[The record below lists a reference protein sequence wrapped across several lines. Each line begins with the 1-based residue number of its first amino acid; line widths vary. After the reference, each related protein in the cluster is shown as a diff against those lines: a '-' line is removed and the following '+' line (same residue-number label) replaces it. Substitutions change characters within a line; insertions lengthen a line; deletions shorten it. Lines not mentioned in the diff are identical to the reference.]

1 MKVLPFSRKNEGI
14 LPILRG
20 ELCNLF
26 LMRNHREFNIQSL
39 EFNLNT
45 FFLFWG
51 VKIKC
56 LLEVKQE
63 IPEIHEQT
71 LCTEHEIT

>member
-1 MKVLPFSRKNEGI
+1 LENDCKQLGCFFIQVLRFSRENEGI
-14 LPILRG
+14 FPVFRG

-26 LMRNHREFNIQSL
+26 LMRNHRELNIQSL

-51 VKIKC
+51 VKNKC
-56 LLEVKQE
+56 FLEVNQE
-63 IPEIHEQT
+63 IP
-71 LCTEHEIT
+71 